1 MPNLSKELLFCIPAL
16 IALGSSAS
24 ADNICDA
31 VLSSRSFDVF
41 ETRTMDSIA
50 QRATDDICSEKWK
63 TRDDFVN
70 RVRKWDSGFNY
81 IDIFKGTGNAD
92 LSSQGRTVDQDY
104 EQFCQRADKLGLRN
118 FFTETRNQIAS
129 TAVNAWEEC
138 IKATQQVG
146 LFSRAIIAED
156 RSVVTVAVRFKPNGV
171 HDKLIL
177 KGYDEKQFSCLLN
190 GRDVKD
196 RDIQAEGLGNAFD
209 LSCQPKNRESETHV
223 AVNTS
228 QDQTIGP
235 FVIPSKSYLELQNLV
250 LRMTSRVDSLSNSL
264 AASNKK
270 IDELQV
276 TADGTEEAKHFVQG
290 DIWNGD
296 NVSTIKAAC
305 TGRNSVLVSMEF
317 ENLSVYGIRVPV
329 GVRYVCRQ
337 LRP

>member
-146 LFSRAIIAED
+146 L
-156 RSVVTVAVRFKPNGV
+156 
-171 HDKLIL
+171 
-177 KGYDEKQFSCLLN
+177 
-190 GRDVKD
+190 
-196 RDIQAEGLGNAFD
+196 
-209 LSCQPKNRESETHV
+209 
-223 AVNTS
+223 
-228 QDQTIGP
+228 
-235 FVIPSKSYLELQNLV
+235 
-250 LRMTSRVDSLSNSL
+250 
-264 AASNKK
+264 
-270 IDELQV
+270 
-276 TADGTEEAKHFVQG
+276 
-290 DIWNGD
+290 
-296 NVSTIKAAC
+296 
-305 TGRNSVLVSMEF
+305 
-317 ENLSVYGIRVPV
+317 
-329 GVRYVCRQ
+329 
-337 LRP
+337 